1 MSSGPKKNLGDWFK
15 GLRIEFG
22 KITWPDKDTLIR
34 ETVTVTTASIIIG
47 VIIATLDMVLQYG
60 IKFLI

>member
-1 MSSGPKKNLGDWFK
+1 MSSGPKKNRGDWFK
-15 GLRIEFG
+15 GLQTEFV
-22 KITWPDKDTLIR
+22 KITWPDKDTLVR

-47 VIIATLDMVLQYG
+47 VIIATLEMVLQYG